1 MGDPV
6 TGQPVTS
13 DTTSGDGGAATA
25 TATATAAGGG
35 LPGEPGSS
43 GGAFGGGYAGSG
55 GSGGGFGGSG
65 GSFGAGSGS
74 GGGLPAGEYGGGGAG
89 GGNPLVVQAQETST
103 GLSGLRLVE
112 DGQDVIDALET
123 DSWVDDA
130 LAGFGTAADAVA
142 LALDP
147 IGEVLG
153 TAIGWA
159 IEHLDPLRTWLY
171 ELTGHPG
178 QVAAGAQTWAN
189 ISTRLSGCSV
199 DLTDSVRV
207 RLAGQESVAVGAY
220 KSFQLDNAARLSL
233 AACLS
238 GGISAA
244 LTVASTIVQVVHDM
258 VRDAIADVLAKLTTK
273 LAITLVT
280 GGVAAIWAA
289 PSLIADVSKWA
300 IRLQREVTAAVKSAA
315 NLGEVFKRANT
326 LMDSL
331 SDGLRSAAPHPA
343 TAMATAGSAPRAPRA
358 SRSSSTPSHPKG
370 GSGGTGRDGGSGKG
384 AGGGRGAG
392 GGKSTGS
399 GSGGGP
405 HKPRPV
411 DPAKTKK
418 AQEAQKRADQAAD
431 KLPPHN
437 RERKTTS
444 SDHAQALSGWSQKR
458 PSGFQKPNIDEVFA
472 KQKEIGHPTK
482 PADFADNGVPGQYY
496 ASHAERQLSITA
508 VEREIGVSK
517 PVCPDC
523 QQYFSRLAQ
532 YEGKDWYVA
541 DPDGGWVFRSDGS
554 TTRPDGTITPP

>member
-13 DTTSGDGGAATA
+13 DTTSGDGGGAAGAGGAA

-74 GGGLPAGEYGGGGAG
+74 GGGLPAGEYGGGGSFGGGAG

-178 QVAAGAQTWAN
+178 QVAAGAGTWAN
-189 ISTRLSGCSV
+189 ISAKLDTCSV

-300 IRLQREVTAAVKSAA
+300 IRLQREVTAVIKSAA
-315 NLGEVFKRANT
+315 NLGRCSGRVQAGQHP
-326 LMDSL
+326 
-331 SDGLRSAAPHPA
+331 DGQPVRRPEERRPPPRHGHGHRRPHP
-343 TAMATAGSAPRAPRA
+343 T
-358 SRSSSTPSHPKG
+358 H
-370 GSGGTGRDGGSGKG
+370 
-384 AGGGRGAG
+384 
-392 GGKSTGS
+392 
-399 GSGGGP
+399 
-405 HKPRPV
+405 
-411 DPAKTKK
+411 
-418 AQEAQKRADQAAD
+418 
-431 KLPPHN
+431 PPH
-437 RERKTTS
+437 RQYPLPTQRRLRR
-444 SDHAQALSGWSQKR
+444 HR
-458 PSGFQKPNIDEVFA
+458 PRRRFG
-472 KQKEIGHPTK
+472 
-482 PADFADNGVPGQYY
+482 
-496 ASHAERQLSITA
+496 
-508 VEREIGVSK
+508 
-517 PVCPDC
+517 
-523 QQYFSRLAQ
+523 
-532 YEGKDWYVA
+532 
-541 DPDGGWVFRSDGS
+541 
-554 TTRPDGTITPP
+554 